1 MGKAVKKMGVID
13 YLQYF
18 YLYCMIC
25 FGGMSTPFR
34 MSNDSYLLF
43 ILISSSLIILLKGAS
58 IKKLTCRVVTFLC
71 VLFVSLVL
79 VMLTAPLTLG
89 TSLSIILVIEICYA
103 TYLLNPNKFL
113 SRLVLLILLLAFFSL
128 MMYAMTLYW
137 GLDAM
142 VDLCKPIS
150 TPVYSG
156 VREQL
161 YSYNFYIYNLV
172 YVHPDRNCGP
182 FGEPG
187 QYQCVLTSTL
197 FFLLFYPE
205 KINIRYKIFS
215 IGILIATILTT
226 QSTTGYISFAI
237 IVLCYFAYSCII
249 DHVDKRILNVF
260 RLSILAIL
268 LFVFFTDLGESFLQ
282 TTIYNK
288 FDFENNEILAS
299 GGARTEG
306 IYGALNLMASH
317 PEVLWGI
324 GFDNALLNVR
334 SESGFLIY
342 LLAIGV
348 LPFSILYG
356 YLLFLA
362 FYFSHH
368 KLESLAKVLVV
379 LNMSLGQPHIMNP
392 VLFLIIL
399 YPFFIKK
406 SKSYENNL
414 DYVY

>member
-1 MGKAVKKMGVID
+1 MGKAVKYLGIID

-34 MSNDSYLLF
+34 MSNDTFLLF
-43 ILISSSLIILLKGAS
+43 ILISSSFIILLKGTS
-58 IKKLTCRVVTFLC
+58 LKKLTSKIVTFLC
-71 VLFVSLVL
+71 ILFVSLVL

-103 TYLLNPNKFL
+103 TYLLNPKKFL
-113 SRLVLLILLLAFFSL
+113 SRLVLLILLLASFSL
-128 MMYAMTLYW
+128 IMYAMTLYL
-137 GLDAM
+137 GFDAM
-142 VDLCKPIS
+142 VNLCKPIS
-150 TPVYSG
+150 TPVFSS

-172 YVHPDRNCGP
+172 YVHSDRNCGP

-187 QYQCVLTSTL
+187 QYQCVLTSVL

-205 KINIRYKIFS
+205 KINIKCRFFS

-226 QSTTGYISFAI
+226 QSTTGYISFVI
-237 IVLCYFAYSCII
+237 LVVCYYSYSCVTA
-249 DHVDKRILNVF
+249 HVDKRILNIF
-260 RLSILAIL
+260 KLSILVIVLFIL
-268 LFVFFTDLGESFLQ
+268 FTDLGESFLQ

-288 FDFENNEILAS
+288 FDFEKKEILAS

-306 IYGALNLMASH
+306 IYSALNLIASH

-324 GFDNALLNVR
+324 GFDNTLLNVR

-342 LLAIGV
+342 LLAIGF

-368 KLESLAKVLVV
+368 KFESFAKILLV

-406 SKSYENNL
+406 SKFYENNL